1 MTFNE
6 LVTEILK
13 VLPNATFGED
23 ILGQIVIYTGKE
35 QCDSG
40 NEKPLSDH

>member
-6 LVTEILK
+6 LVAEIIK
-13 VLPNATFGED
+13 SIPNATFGED
-23 ILGQIVIYTGKE
+23 SDGQIVIYTGKE
-35 QCDSG
+35 QQDSS